1 VLFLKLHDANDESLV
16 EVLDLKHLMDPFV
29 ADVLVRLHAGEEL
42 QEPGPVRKDHLVFP
56 SGAVLPRCWLQ
67 LNGQA

>member
-1 VLFLKLHDANDESLV
+1 MFLKLHDADDESLV

-42 QEPGPVRKDHLVFP
+42 HEPGPVRNDHLVSP
-56 SGAVLPRCWLQ
+56 SGKVLPRCWLP